1 MPFADH
7 QLSFRQ
13 RRRLRT
19 AAAGTGLFAAA
30 SIAGAG
36 PELVAVLALLAL
48 GTTWRVWEARHDD
61 PREGWKAR

>member
-13 RRRLRT
+13 IRRLRRAV
-19 AAAGTGLFAAA
+19 AATGLFAAA

-36 PELVAVLALLAL
+36 PELVVGLALLAL
-48 GTTWRVWEARHDD
+48 ATTWRVWEALHDD
-61 PREGWKAR
+61 PREGWRG

>member
-19 AAAGTGLFAAA
+19 AAAATGLFAAA

-36 PELVAVLALLAL
+36 PELIAGLALLAL
-48 GTTWRVWEARHDD
+48 AATWRVWQARHDD
-61 PREGWKAR
+61 PREGWRG